1 MGHKADFSFQVYRM
15 VQKIPLGQ
23 VTTYGTIA
31 TLIYSPRAAR
41 AVGQAL
47 RASSW
52 GDLVVPWH
60 RVINAQG
67 KISIRGELERPV
79 LQRLLLEEEGIPF
92 DRCGRVD
99 LEQYGWWG

>member
-1 MGHKADFSFQVYRM
+1 MGHKADFSLQVYCI

-31 TLIYSPRAAR
+31 ALICSPRAAR

-47 RASSW
+47 RASAW
-52 GDLVVPWH
+52 GDLAVPWH

-67 KISIRGELERPV
+67 SISIRGELERSA

-92 DRCGRVD
+92 DHCGRVD